1 MRQDIST
8 FGNIEIEKTKFYRHE
23 TRIFLRD
30 VDTEKVLVPK
40 KISLV
45 KKNNKYFISYLY
57 NNHKV
62 QHFHIMLPE
71 TSAYLK
77 RYVGQTK
84 WMYFLIEDDDLLENN
99 IWIKSVL
106 IYKNN
111 LIACLFIIK
120 NFWKPK

>member
-1 MRQDIST
+1 MK
-8 FGNIEIEKTKFYRHE
+8 KTKFYRHK
-23 TRIFLRD
+23 TRIFLGG

-45 KKNNKYFISYLY
+45 KKKNNKYFISYLQ
-57 NNHKV
+57 NNHEV
-62 QHFHIMLPE
+62 EHFHIMLPE
-71 TSAYLK
+71 TSAYVK
-77 RYVGQTK
+77 SYVGQTK
-84 WMYFLIEDDDLLENN
+84 WMCFLIEDDHLLENN
-99 IWIKSVL
+99 IWLKSVL